1 MQLELTTEDTE
12 VLQEALDSVVRD
24 LSLEIADTDNAE
36 FRRGLQAR
44 RDRLQALLDQVG
56 GPLARTQ

>member
-44 RDRLQALLDQVG
+44 RDRLGALLDRVG
-56 GPLARTQ
+56 GPRARTQ

>member
-1 MQLELTTEDTE
+1 MQLELTAEDTE

-44 RDRLQALLDQVG
+44 RDRLQALLDRVG
-56 GPLARTQ
+56 GPLART